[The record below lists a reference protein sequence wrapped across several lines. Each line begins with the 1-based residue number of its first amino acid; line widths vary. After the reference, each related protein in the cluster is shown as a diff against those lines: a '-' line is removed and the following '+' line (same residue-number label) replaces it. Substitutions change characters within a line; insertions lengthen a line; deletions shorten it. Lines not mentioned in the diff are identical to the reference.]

1 MDGVLALV
9 GIIIKITFMGFVTFV
24 ILQVLRNMKKTT
36 LREEISKVEAKLSA
50 LRMNLKTRVKRKA
63 ARFRATYPQPITEGD
78 PIDTSINQL
87 SNLPFEKNNDFQD
100 YIDLC
105 KKINNYIFMA
115 SMNKPAPSSEGEQ
128 KKVDNAN
135 ADTADFMG
143 DDFKNEIQIVRTISD
158 MALVSRALSKQIYK
172 FNHFDK
178 RISIQPQE
186 PINFPSMF
194 ELQRVFRDAP
204 DESSAPAQAVPEKKS
219 AAA

>member
-9 GIIIKITFMGFVTFV
+9 GIIIKITFMGFITFV

-36 LREEISKVEAKLSA
+36 LREEISKVEAKLST

-63 ARFRATYPQPITEGD
+63 ARFRATYPQSITDGD
-78 PIDTSINQL
+78 PIDVGITQL
-87 SNLPFEKNNDFQD
+87 SNLAFEKNSEFQE

-115 SMNKPAPSSEGEQ
+115 SMNKPAMPAEGEQ
-128 KKVDNAN
+128 IKVDNAS

-143 DDFKNEIQIVRTISD
+143 DDFKNEIQIARTISD
-158 MALVSRALSKQIYK
+158 MALVSRTLSKQIYK

-186 PINFPSMF
+186 SINFPSMF
-194 ELQRVFRDAP
+194 ELQRVFRNTQEDQ
-204 DESSAPAQAVPEKKS
+204 PAVILEKKS
-219 AAA
+219 PAA

>member
-1 MDGVLALV
+1 
-9 GIIIKITFMGFVTFV
+9 MGFITFV

-36 LREEISKVEAKLSA
+36 LREEISKVEAKLST
-50 LRMNLKTRVKRKA
+50 LRMNLKARVKRKA
-63 ARFRATYPQPITEGD
+63 ARFRATYPQPITDGD
-78 PIDTSINQL
+78 PIDVCISQL
-87 SNLPFEKNNDFQD
+87 SNLAFEKNSEFQD
-100 YIDLC
+100 YIDIC

-115 SMNKPAPSSEGEQ
+115 SMNKPAIPVEGEQ
-128 KKVDNAN
+128 IKVDNAN

-186 PINFPSMF
+186 SVNFPSMF
-194 ELQRVFRDAP
+194 ELQRVFRNIQEDQSTAIL
-204 DESSAPAQAVPEKKS
+204 EKKS
-219 AAA
+219 PAA

>member
-36 LREEISKVEAKLSA
+36 LREEISKVDAKLSA
-50 LRMNLKTRVKRKA
+50 LRINLKTRVKRKA
-63 ARFRATYPQPITEGD
+63 ARFRAMYPQPITEGD

-87 SNLPFEKNNDFQD
+87 ANLAFEKNSEFQD

-115 SMNKPAPSSEGEQ
+115 SMNKPALPTEGEQ
-128 KKVDNAN
+128 KKVDNSH

-158 MALVSRALSKQIYK
+158 MALVSRTLSKLIYK

-178 RISIQPQE
+178 RISIQPLE
-186 PINFPSMF
+186 PVNFPSMF
-194 ELQRVFRDAP
+194 ELQRVFREVAEEP
-204 DESSAPAQAVPEKKS
+204 NAAVSIEKKS

>member
-9 GIIIKITFMGFVTFV
+9 GIIIKITFMGFITFV

-36 LREEISKVEAKLSA
+36 LREEISKVEAKLST

-63 ARFRATYPQPITEGD
+63 ARFRATYPQPITDGD
-78 PIDTSINQL
+78 PIDVSITQL
-87 SNLPFEKNNDFQD
+87 SSLAFEKNSEFQE

-115 SMNKPAPSSEGEQ
+115 SMNKPAMPAEGEQ
-128 KKVDNAN
+128 IKVDNAN

-143 DDFKNEIQIVRTISD
+143 DDFKNEIQIARTISD

-186 PINFPSMF
+186 SVNFPSMF
-194 ELQRVFRDAP
+194 ELQRVFRNIQEDQ
-204 DESSAPAQAVPEKKS
+204 PAVILEKKS
-219 AAA
+219 PAA

>member
-1 MDGVLALV
+1 
-9 GIIIKITFMGFVTFV
+9 MGFITFV

-36 LREEISKVEAKLSA
+36 LREEISKVEAKLST
-50 LRMNLKTRVKRKA
+50 LRMNLKARVKRKA
-63 ARFRATYPQPITEGD
+63 ARFRAAYPQPITEGD
-78 PIDTSINQL
+78 PIDVSISQL
-87 SNLPFEKNNDFQD
+87 SNLAFEKNAEFQE

-115 SMNKPAPSSEGEQ
+115 SMNKPALPAEGEQ
-128 KKVDNAN
+128 IKVDNAN

-143 DDFKNEIQIVRTISD
+143 DDFKNELQIARTISD

-186 PINFPSMF
+186 SVNFPSMF
-194 ELQRVFRDAP
+194 ELQRVFRNIQD
-204 DESSAPAQAVPEKKS
+204 DQPAAVLEKKS
-219 AAA
+219 PAA

>member
-36 LREEISKVEAKLSA
+36 LREEISKVEAKLST
-50 LRMNLKTRVKRKA
+50 LRMNLKARVKRKA

-78 PIDTSINQL
+78 PIDVSISQL
-87 SNLPFEKNNDFQD
+87 SNLAFEKNSEFQE
-100 YIDLC
+100 YIELC

-115 SMNKPAPSSEGEQ
+115 SMNKPALPTEGEQ
-128 KKVDNAN
+128 VKVDNAN

-143 DDFKNEIQIVRTISD
+143 DDFKNEIQIARTISD

-178 RISIQPQE
+178 RVSIQPQE
-186 PINFPSMF
+186 AVNFPSMF
-194 ELQRVFRDAP
+194 ELQRVFRN
-204 DESSAPAQAVPEKKS
+204 VPEEHPAVILDKKS
-219 AAA
+219 PAA